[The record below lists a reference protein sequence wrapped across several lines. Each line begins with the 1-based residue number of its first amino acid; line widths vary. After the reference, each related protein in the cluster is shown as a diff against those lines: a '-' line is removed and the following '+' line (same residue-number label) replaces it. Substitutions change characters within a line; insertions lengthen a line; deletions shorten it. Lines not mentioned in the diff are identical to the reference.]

1 MRWPSEKPPAA
12 SKREKPFAQI
22 GLSQRIRN
30 RTTLRDN
37 LIDPLP
43 LRTA

>member
-22 GLSQRIRN
+22 GLSQRIKKSHDLARQS
-30 RTTLRDN
+30 D
-37 LIDPLP
+37 
-43 LRTA
+43 